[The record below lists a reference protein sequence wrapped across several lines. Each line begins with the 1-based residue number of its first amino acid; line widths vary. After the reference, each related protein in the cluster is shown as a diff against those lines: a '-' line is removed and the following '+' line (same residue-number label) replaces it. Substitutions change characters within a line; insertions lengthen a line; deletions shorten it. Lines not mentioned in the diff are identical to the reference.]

1 MAGLTTQDLDILKFY
16 AVKGNRELY
25 FNYLAQKESN
35 DGYGLLALGVVR
47 NDNAPGATANI
58 FANAQARKDGVMMS
72 ERDWQAF
79 GVELMQADLALRQ
92 KQFAAGRSDLALN
105 LPVKD
110 VQASHDPTFEI
121 RGINPDAWTPRQ
133 LLEAARRHGGEAEA
147 EKVWSMMLDNT
158 ALGVKRGAQ
167 TTDALSRQYNDAEL
181 SAGSYFAAMGL
192 ARKSAGLSPNPNTDP
207 DRIEHDGKTYAF
219 HAQSGT
225 WHGPAPIESR
235 IHVPVPVSDPGL
247 IESLNDTRGLRLER
261 QQLREQFHPDDPN
274 RQRPIMASPWLLSD
288 AAPERGGENPSPQ
301 VARADD
307 PTHPDHPR
315 HALYQQCVAGVQA
328 LDAGMGRQWDE
339 RSACMAASLTT
350 LAASQGL
357 ERVDEVVLSGH
368 GTEAKPGQYAFV
380 VQGDRQDP
388 AHLRAL
394 MPTDQ
399 AVGTPPEQSFQRLAA
414 LDQEHAQERGLQAQR
429 EQNVQQEVQAR
440 SGPAMHA

>member
-1 MAGLTTQDLDILKFY
+1 MAGLTAQDMEMLKFY
-16 AVKGNRELY
+16 SAKGNRELY
-25 FNYLAQKESN
+25 FNYLAQKEGN

-58 FANAQARKDGVMMS
+58 FADSQARDDGVRMS

-79 GVELMQADLALRQ
+79 GVELMRNDFALRQ
-92 KQFAAGRSDLALN
+92 QQVDAGRPDLALN

-110 VQASHDPTFEI
+110 VQASHDPTFRRRE
-121 RGINPDAWTPRQ
+121 INPDAWTPRQ

-181 SAGSYFAAMGL
+181 SASNYFVAMGL
-192 ARKSAGLSPNPNTDP
+192 ARKSAGLFPTPNTDP
-207 DRIEHDGKTYAF
+207 DRIEHDGKTYTF
-219 HAQSGT
+219 HAQSGR
-225 WHGPAPIESR
+225 WLGPAPIESR
-235 IHVPVPVSDPGL
+235 IPVPLPVSDPAL
-247 IESLNDTRGLRLER
+247 IESLNDTRELRQER

-288 AAPERGGENPSPQ
+288 AAPERGEENPSPQ
-301 VARADD
+301 VAHSSD

-315 HALYQQCVAGVQA
+315 HALHQQCVAGVQA
-328 LDAGMGRQWDE
+328 LDASMGRQWDE
-339 RSACMAASLTT
+339 RSACMAASLTA
-350 LAASQGL
+350 LAASKGL
-357 ERVDEVVLSGH
+357 ERVDQVVLSGH
-368 GTEAKPGQYAFV
+368 GTEASPGQYVFV
-380 VQGDRQDP
+380 VQGDRENP
-388 AHLRAL
+388 AHQRAH
-394 MPTDQ
+394 MSTDQ

-429 EQNVQQEVQAR
+429 EQNVQQDVQAR